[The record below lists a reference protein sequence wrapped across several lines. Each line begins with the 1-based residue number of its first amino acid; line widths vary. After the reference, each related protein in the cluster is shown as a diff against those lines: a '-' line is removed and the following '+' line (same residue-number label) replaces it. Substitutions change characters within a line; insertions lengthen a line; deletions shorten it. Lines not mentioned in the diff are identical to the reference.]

1 QPETLTDESGIKT
14 TTQKIATRVKS
25 SRRRKTM
32 TTKPYLR
39 TKERTKITDLAKDA
53 LRQKQNNDTPDS
65 SAP

>member
-1 QPETLTDESGIKT
+1 
-14 TTQKIATRVKS
+14 IATRVKS
-25 SRRRKTM
+25 SRRRKTT

-39 TKERTKITDLAKDA
+39 TKERTKVTDLAKDA